1 MHRVGNTGLVNQ
13 ALHPLAQLRKARR
26 VSRILQSLPVKGA
39 ELGIHSART
48 HRIPVAVAQQDEAGW
63 DGQLGRDQLTHVRAL
78 AAGFLGIGDAQR
90 GDVSGVGVAL
100 HEYSLLH
107 GVQQA

>member
-1 MHRVGNTGLVNQ
+1 MAPGRTARQ
-13 ALHPLAQLRKARR
+13 PLAQLRKACRIGR
-26 VSRILQSLPVKGA
+26 VVQGLTVKRVQF
-39 ELGIHSART
+39 GIHSARS
-48 HRIPVAVAQQDEAGW
+48 HRVPVAVAQQDEAGW
-63 DGQLGRDQLTHVRAL
+63 DGQPGRDQLTHVRAL
-78 AAGFLGIGDAQR
+78 TAGFLGIGDSER